1 MSPIAKSSL
10 PIGGF
15 VLSAAGMTA
24 MVWKMLAVKYPDGD
38 PQKARQAAQLLRQL
52 ADRVDASEDTVA
64 GAATSLGQHNLGA
77 GVTAFEEYFWTE
89 IDPYPARLSAYLR
102 GLADAV
108 DDYAD
113 QLAHTQHALHSMA
126 ITQWLELLMFF
137 CWPTVD
143 TKVRLFINWAE
154 RKLQARLLTRIF
166 EHTVGKRLLYATGGT
181 TAYTLLDQGIVD
193 EVKLA
198 RGEDMGSW
206 GDRGEYML
214 KNFAAC
220 MVFYN
225 VDPAN
230 FGKYAPTILKVLPKN
245 EAARNAVM
253 FVGGSSVFTTTA
265 KVLNDPGAVFHHPL
279 SVLPTWNEMLVKLTV
294 AGGQDQFR
302 RWKGYY
308 PSAPAK

>member
-1 MSPIAKSSL
+1 MPSAKKSL

-15 VLSAAGMTA
+15 VLSAAGMTT
-24 MVWKMLAVKYPDGD
+24 MVWQMLAVKYPDGD

-52 ADRVDASEDTVA
+52 ADRVDVSEDTVA

-77 GVTAFEEYFWTE
+77 GVTAFEKYFWTK
-89 IDPYPARLSAYLR
+89 IDPYPAPLSAYLR

-113 QLAHTQHALHSMA
+113 MLAQTQHTLHSMA

-137 CWPTVD
+137 CWPTID
-143 TKVRLFINWAE
+143 KKVQLFINWAE
-154 RKLQARLLTRIF
+154 RKLQARLLTKIL

-181 TAYTLLDQGIVD
+181 TAYTALDQLIVD
-193 EVKLA
+193 GVKLA

-230 FGKYAPTILKVLPKN
+230 FGKYAPKILRILPKN

-253 FVGGSSVFTTTA
+253 FVGGSSVFTSTA
-265 KVLNDPGAVFHHPL
+265 NLLNDPGAVAHDPRDW
-279 SVLPTWNEMLVKLTV
+279 LPTWKQLLVKLTV

-302 RWKGYY
+302 RWQGYY

>member
-1 MSPIAKSSL
+1 MSSGKAL
-10 PIGGF
+10 PVGGF

-24 MVWKMLAVKYPDGD
+24 LVWQMLAVTFPDGD
-38 PQKARQAAQLLRQL
+38 PEKARQAAQLLRQL
-52 ADRVDASEDTVA
+52 ATRVDASEETATD
-64 GAATSLGQHNLGA
+64 AANSLGQHNLGA
-77 GVTAFEEYFWTE
+77 GVTAFEKYFWTE
-89 IDPYPARLSAYLR
+89 IAPYPVRLSAYLR

-113 QLAHTQHALHSMA
+113 MLAQVQHALHSMA

-137 CWPTVD
+137 CWPAID
-143 TKVRLFINWAE
+143 KKVRLFIDWAE
-154 RKLQARLLTRIF
+154 RKAQARLLTKIF

-181 TAYTLLDQGIVD
+181 TAYTVLDQLIVD
-193 EVKLA
+193 GVKGA

-206 GDRGEYML
+206 GDRGAYML

-230 FGKYAPTILKVLPKN
+230 FGKHAFKILPKN
-245 EAARNAVM
+245 EAAQNAVV
-253 FVGGSSVFTTTA
+253 FVAGSTVFSITGNA
-265 KVLNDPGAVFHHPL
+265 LNNPGAVVDDPQNL
-279 SVLPTWNEMLVKLTV
+279 LPTWQQMLVKLSV

-302 RWKGYY
+302 RWQGYY
-308 PSAPAK
+308 PSAPRK